1 MEQGKLQKTDLFWF
15 VTHNLNFLCTFRQ
28 AIIGL
33 PADFLRLLPH
43 NVQESVDRE
52 AAMALQQQIGAF
64 NPIALAVSIQP

>member
-15 VTHNLNFLCTFRQ
+15 VTHTRNFLCTFRQ

-33 PADFLRLLPH
+33 PADFLRL

-64 NPIALAVSIQP
+64 NPIALAVSY